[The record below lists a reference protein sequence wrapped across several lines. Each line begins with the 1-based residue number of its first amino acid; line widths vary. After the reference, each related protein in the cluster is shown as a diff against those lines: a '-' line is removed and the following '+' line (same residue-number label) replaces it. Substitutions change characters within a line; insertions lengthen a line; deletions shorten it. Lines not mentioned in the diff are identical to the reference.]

1 MSIRRREAMPVSS
14 LNTLRR
20 VGSAVGRGI
29 TGLFDLIRALFM
41 LAVILALGTLM
52 LQNWRSWQLPDTFFI
67 HMDLRQPL
75 IESGR
80 AAGVF
85 DFMVPA
91 RTLAIEDVVAALHD
105 AAADPRV
112 AGLAVMVGDR
122 APSLALM
129 QELEGALAELRAAG
143 KRVVAWADSFGE
155 MSPGTQ
161 AYAAAV
167 PFGEV
172 WLQPTGMVA
181 ATGLITEELFFGGL
195 LARHGIS
202 VDIGLRG
209 DFKTAM
215 NPLLEQGFT
224 SAHRSATESVLQDLD
239 DQIGEL
245 VERHRAI
252 PREEFRTM
260 VQRAP
265 LLDREALE
273 AGLVDRLGY
282 LDEFHA
288 LAGEGRM
295 VALAHYTQT
304 RRRARVR
311 EARDSE
317 APLIGYVRISGPIGR
332 GPQQG
337 FDLASRS
344 SRVPAERIAAAIVRA
359 VEADRVDALVVR
371 VASPGGSPVA
381 SETIRR
387 ALEVA
392 REAGIPVV
400 VSMGTVAASGG
411 YWLAMDA
418 DRIYALPATIT
429 GSIGVLGGRLA
440 IDEALERLGVHAEAV
455 KTAPD
460 AGMWS
465 LYQPL
470 GPSAVA
476 KRDRILD
483 DLYARFVDGVARG
496 RGLDRAQAEEAAQGR
511 IWTGRQALDLGLVDA
526 LGGHREAMTAAARL
540 AGATNGAHR
549 VVEIGG
555 GGGWMLAVGSTVATL
570 VEQLGSTLD
579 ATGREPWRMPSLR
592 IEG

>member
-1 MSIRRREAMPVSS
+1 MPLST
-14 LNTLRR
+14 LNALRR
-20 VGSAVGRGI
+20 AGSTVGRGI
-29 TGLFDLIRALFM
+29 TGLFELIRALFM
-41 LAVILALGTLM
+41 LVVILAIGALM
-52 LQNWRSWQLPDTFFI
+52 LQNWRSWQLPDTFFL

-75 IESGR
+75 IESGS
-80 AAGVF
+80 AVGLF
-85 DFMVPA
+85 DLVVPQ

-112 AGLAVMVGDR
+112 AGLTVVVGDQ
-122 APSLALM
+122 APPLAIV

-155 MSPGTQ
+155 LSPGTQ

-167 PFGEV
+167 AFGEV

-181 ATGLITEELFFGGL
+181 TTGLIAEELFFGDL
-195 LARHGIS
+195 LSRLGIG
-202 VDIGLRG
+202 VEVGLRG

-224 SAHRSATESVLQDLD
+224 SAHRSATETVLHDLD

-245 VERHRAI
+245 VERHRAL
-252 PREEFRTM
+252 PRERFRA
-260 VQRAP
+260 VVERAP
-265 LLDREALE
+265 LLDRDALHS
-273 AGLVDRLGY
+273 GLVDRLGY
-282 LDEFHA
+282 LDEFLA
-288 LAGEGRM
+288 LAGERRM
-295 VALAHYTQT
+295 VALAHYTQS
-304 RRRARVR
+304 RKRARIR
-311 EARDSE
+311 EARHSD
-317 APLIGYVRISGPIGR
+317 APVVGYVRVTGPIGR

-337 FDLASRS
+337 FDLARRS

-371 VASPGGSPVA
+371 IASPGGSPVG

-392 REAGIPVV
+392 REAGVPVV
-400 VSMGTVAASGG
+400 VSMGSVAASGG

-418 DRIYALPATIT
+418 DRLYALPATLT

-440 IDEALERLGVHAEAV
+440 VDDALARVGVHAEAV

-460 AGMWS
+460 ADMWS

-470 GPSAVA
+470 GPSAAA

-483 DLYARFVDGVARG
+483 DLYARFVAGVARG
-496 RGLDRAQAEEAAQGR
+496 RGLEPAAVEAAAQGR
-511 IWTGRQALDLGLVDA
+511 IWTGRQAFELGLVDG
-526 LGGHREAMTAAARL
+526 LGGHREAIAAAARL
-540 AGATNGAHR
+540 AGASTGEHR
-549 VVEIGG
+549 LLEISLGG
-555 GGGWMLAVGSTVATL
+555 SWRLAVGSAIGSL
-570 VEQLGSTLD
+570 VETIGAGLTIDGPTD
-579 ATGREPWRMPSLR
+579 PWLMPAWR
-592 IEG
+592 IGG